1 MRIRWRYALAGGVLV
16 LMTGCSSTAES
27 SNAQSA
33 VAPAQGAPA
42 PRQNTNYGTSNG
54 TAAQPPVPAPGVTDR
69 KLARSARLSL
79 TAPKLDE
86 VVPHARSIATGAG
99 GYPGQESTSE
109 DSATL
114 TLSVPAEKLDSVLDQ
129 LAGLGK
135 VTRREVSADDVTAQ
149 VVDVDARLAT
159 QRASVDRMRALLA
172 KAQTVSE
179 IASVEGELTS
189 REAALESLEQQQK
202 ALAGQVAMAT
212 VTLSISTSAPPA
224 GSGGF
229 LTGLAA
235 CWDGFLVFCGGLVR
249 VVGMVLPFAVV
260 FGVPAGVL
268 AWWLR
273 RRRRARP
280 AE

>member
-1 MRIRWRYALAGGVLV
+1 MRIRWRYALACGLV
-16 LMTGCSSTAES
+16 LALAGCSGNSES
-27 SNAQSA
+27 SSGAQSA
-33 VAPAQGAPA
+33 VAPVPGSA
-42 PRQNTNYGTSNG
+42 PRQSTDYGAGKS
-54 TAAQPPVPAPGVTDR
+54 AVPAPVPAPGVTDR

-79 TAPKLDE
+79 TAAKLDE
-86 VVPHARSIATGAG
+86 VVPHARSIATAAG
-99 GYPGQESTSE
+99 GYPGQESTSA

-149 VVDVDARLAT
+149 VIDVDARLAT

-179 IASVEGELTS
+179 IATVEGELTS
-189 REAALESLEQQQK
+189 REATLESLEQQQK
-202 ALAGQVAMAT
+202 SLAGQVAMAT
-212 VTLSISTSAPPA
+212 VTLAVSASAPPA
-224 GSGGF
+224 ESGGF
-229 LTGLAA
+229 LSGLAA
-235 CWDGFLVFCGGLVR
+235 GWSAFLDFCGGLVR
-249 VVGMVLPFAVV
+249 VLGVVLPFVVV
-260 FGVPAGVL
+260 FGVPAGAL

-273 RRRRARP
+273 RRRKARL